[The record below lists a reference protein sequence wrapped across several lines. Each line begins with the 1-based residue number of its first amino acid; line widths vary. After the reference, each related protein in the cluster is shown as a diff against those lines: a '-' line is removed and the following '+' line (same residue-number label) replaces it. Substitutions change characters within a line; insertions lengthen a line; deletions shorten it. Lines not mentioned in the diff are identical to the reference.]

1 MVKRAKGPRQKT
13 RKKLRKSPRSRGK
26 ISVTR
31 FLQEFKEGEKVLID
45 PEPSFQKNL
54 PFRRFIGKVGTVVG
68 RRGKAY
74 IVEFKDGR
82 KVKNLICLPVH
93 LRRL

>member
-1 MVKRAKGPRQKT
+1 MVRRAKGSRQKT

-45 PEPSFQKNL
+45 PEPSF
-54 PFRRFIGKVGTVVG
+54 
-68 RRGKAY
+68 
-74 IVEFKDGR
+74 
-82 KVKNLICLPVH
+82 
-93 LRRL
+93 